1 MRQCFDVIIIGAGI
15 AGCATALALRQ
26 QLPHLSIL
34 LLERRKNTPQSFR
47 IGETLPP
54 QAMALLQQLDL
65 LAQFRLRGD
74 VVSLGNRSAW
84 GSSQLSENL
93 FLYSCY
99 GHGWHIDRASFDNWM
114 AQQTEHAG
122 ATIFHDA
129 TVTGAPAYDRQRWHL
144 SIRQNDQVTHSVETP
159 VIVDASGMGAF
170 FSRSQHVNIVSHDKL
185 IGIFRYYQNSD
196 ASARDTGN
204 TDGDSYTLV
213 ESCPYGWWYSAGLPH
228 GRRVIALMTDSDL
241 ARTNSLL
248 DETAWCDALF
258 STHHTR
264 TRFAHAKPLTSLHIK
279 PAHSQQLERFCGQ
292 GWYAAGDA
300 ASTFDPLSSLGMYKA
315 LRHGL
320 LASYAIRDDLLN
332 KTGAREK
339 YQHIFNEEFR
349 HYQHMHRQY
358 YSLEQRFAN
367 APFWQRRQRTAV
379 SSDSSRNI
387 YDAVMDNGFP

>member
-122 ATIFHDA
+122 ATILHDA
-129 TVTGAPAYDRQRWHL
+129 TVTGAPAYDHQRWHL

-185 IGIFRYYQNSD
+185 IAIFRYYQ
-196 ASARDTGN
+196 
-204 TDGDSYTLV
+204 TD
-213 ESCPYGWWYSAGLPH
+213 
-228 GRRVIALMTDSDL
+228 
-241 ARTNSLL
+241 
-248 DETAWCDALF
+248 
-258 STHHTR
+258 
-264 TRFAHAKPLTSLHIK
+264 
-279 PAHSQQLERFCGQ
+279 
-292 GWYAAGDA
+292 
-300 ASTFDPLSSLGMYKA
+300 
-315 LRHGL
+315 
-320 LASYAIRDDLLN
+320 DD
-332 KTGAREK
+332 
-339 YQHIFNEEFR
+339 
-349 HYQHMHRQY
+349 
-358 YSLEQRFAN
+358 
-367 APFWQRRQRTAV
+367 QRR
-379 SSDSSRNI
+379 
-387 YDAVMDNGFP
+387 G

>member
-26 QLPHLSIL
+26 QLSHLSIL

-114 AQQTEHAG
+114 AQQAERAG
-122 ATIFHDA
+122 ATILHDT
-129 TVTGAPAYDRQRWHL
+129 TVTGIPVHERQHWHL
-144 SIRQNDQVTHSVETP
+144 GVTQNDHAARNIEAPIV
-159 VIVDASGMGAF
+159 VDASGMSVF
-170 FSRSQHVNIVSHDKL
+170 FSRSRNINVVAQDKL
-185 IGIFRYYQNSD
+185 IAIFRYYQTDD
-196 ASARDTGN
+196 ASAADNGG
-204 TDGDSYTLV
+204 DGYTLV
-213 ESCPYGWWYSAGLPH
+213 ESCSYGWWYSAGLPH

-241 ARTNSLL
+241 ARTESLL
-248 DETAWCDALF
+248 HETAWCDALF
-258 STHHTR
+258 STHHTC

-279 PAHSQQLERFCGQ
+279 PAHSQKLERFCGQ
-292 GWYAAGDA
+292 GWYAVGDA

-320 LASYAIRDDLLN
+320 LASYAIRDDLLD

-339 YQHIFNEEFR
+339 YQHILNEEFKN
-349 HYQHMHRQY
+349 YQHMHRQY
-358 YSLEQRFAN
+358 YLLEQRFAN

>member
-15 AGCATALALRQ
+15 AGCAAALALRQ

-34 LLERRKNTPQSFR
+34 LLERRKNTPQPFR

-65 LAQFRLRGD
+65 LEQFRLRGD

-114 AQQTEHAG
+114 AQQAERSG
-122 ATIFHDA
+122 ATILHDA
-129 TVTGAPAYDRQRWHL
+129 TVTGTPAYDRQRWHL
-144 SIRQNDQVTHSVETP
+144 GIKQNNQATRGIETP

-170 FSRSQHVNIVSHDKL
+170 FSRNQNVNMVSHDKL
-185 IGIFRYYQNSD
+185 IGIFRYYQTSD
-196 ASARDTGN
+196 TSAGDKGH
-204 TDGDSYTLV
+204 DSYTLV

-228 GRRVIALMTDSDL
+228 GRRIIALMTDSDL
-241 ARTNSLL
+241 ARTGNLL
-248 DETAWCDALF
+248 HETAWCEALF
-258 STHHTR
+258 STHHTC
-264 TRFAHAKPLTSLHIK
+264 TRFEHAKPLTSLHIK
-279 PAHSQQLERFCGQ
+279 PAHSQKLERFCGQ

-300 ASTFDPLSSLGMYKA
+300 ASTFDPLSSLGIYKA

-320 LASYAIRDDLLN
+320 LASYAIRDDLLD
-332 KTGAREK
+332 KTGTREK
-339 YQHIFNEEFR
+339 YQHIFNAEFG
-349 HYQHMHRQY
+349 HYLHMRQQY
-358 YSLEQRFAN
+358 YRLEQRFTN
-367 APFWQRRQRTAV
+367 APFWQRRHSSAV
-379 SSDSSRNI
+379 SSHPSRNI
-387 YDAVMDNGFP
+387 CDSSMVNGFP

>member
-1 MRQCFDVIIIGAGI
+1 MRQYFDVIIIGAGI

-34 LLERRKNTPQSFR
+34 LLERRRNTPQSFR

-114 AQQTEHAG
+114 AQQAERAG
-122 ATIFHDA
+122 ATILHDT
-129 TVTGAPAYDRQRWHL
+129 TVTGIPVHERQHWHL
-144 SIRQNDQVTHSVETP
+144 GVTQNDHAARNIEAPIV
-159 VIVDASGMGAF
+159 VDASGMSVF
-170 FSRSQHVNIVSHDKL
+170 FSRSRNINVVAQDKL
-185 IGIFRYYQNSD
+185 IAIFRYYQTDD
-196 ASARDTGN
+196 ASAADNGG
-204 TDGDSYTLV
+204 DGYTLV
-213 ESCPYGWWYSAGLPH
+213 ESCSYGWWYSAGLPH

-241 ARTNSLL
+241 ARTESLL
-248 DETAWCDALF
+248 HETAWCDALF
-258 STHHTR
+258 STHHTC

-279 PAHSQQLERFCGQ
+279 PAHSQKLERFCGQ
-292 GWYAAGDA
+292 GWYAVGDA

-320 LASYAIRDDLLN
+320 LASYAIRDDLLD

-339 YQHIFNEEFR
+339 YQHILNEEFKN
-349 HYQHMHRQY
+349 YQHMHRQY
-358 YSLEQRFAN
+358 YLLEQRFAN

>member
-26 QLPHLSIL
+26 QLSHLSIL

-122 ATIFHDA
+122 ATILHDA
-129 TVTGAPAYDRQRWHL
+129 TVTSAPAYDHQRWHL
-144 SIRQNDQVTHSVETP
+144 SIKQNDQVTHSVETP

-196 ASARDTGN
+196 ASTRDTGN
-204 TDGDSYTLV
+204 TDGNSYTLV

-241 ARTNSLL
+241 ARTESLL
-248 DETAWCDALF
+248 HETAWCDALF
-258 STHHTR
+258 STHHTC

-279 PAHSQQLERFCGQ
+279 PAHSQKLERFCGQ

-320 LASYAIRDDLLN
+320 LASYAIRDDLLD
-332 KTGAREK
+332 KTGTCEK
-339 YQHIFNEEFR
+339 YQHIFNAEFR

-358 YSLEQRFAN
+358 YLLEQRFAN

>member
-1 MRQCFDVIIIGAGI
+1 MRQYFDVIIIGAGI

-26 QLPHLSIL
+26 QLSHLSIL

-114 AQQTEHAG
+114 AQQAERAG
-122 ATIFHDA
+122 ATILHDT
-129 TVTGAPAYDRQRWHL
+129 TVTGIPVYERQHWHL
-144 SIRQNDQVTHSVETP
+144 GVTQNDHAARNIEAPIV
-159 VIVDASGMGAF
+159 VDASGMSVF
-170 FSRSQHVNIVSHDKL
+170 FSRSRNINVVAQDKL
-185 IGIFRYYQNSD
+185 IAIFRYYQTDD
-196 ASARDTGN
+196 ASAADNGG
-204 TDGDSYTLV
+204 DGYTLV
-213 ESCPYGWWYSAGLPH
+213 ESCSYGWWYSAGLPH

-241 ARTNSLL
+241 ARTENLL
-248 DETAWCDALF
+248 QEAIWRDALL
-258 STHHTR
+258 STQHTC
-264 TRFAHAKPLTSLHIK
+264 TRFAHAEPLTSLHIK
-279 PAHSQQLERFCGQ
+279 PAHSQQLERSCGQ
-292 GWYAAGDA
+292 GWYAVGDA

-320 LASYAIRDDLLN
+320 LASYAIRDDLLD
-332 KTGAREK
+332 KTGTCEK
-339 YQHIFNEEFR
+339 YQHIFNAEFR

-367 APFWQRRQRTAV
+367 APFWQRRQRTTV

-387 YDAVMDNGFP
+387 YDTVMDNGFP

>member
-1 MRQCFDVIIIGAGI
+1 MRQYFDVIIIGAGI

-34 LLERRKNTPQSFR
+34 LLERRRNTPQSFR

-114 AQQTEHAG
+114 AQQAERAG
-122 ATIFHDA
+122 ATILHDT
-129 TVTGAPAYDRQRWHL
+129 TVTGIPVYERQHWHL
-144 SIRQNDQVTHSVETP
+144 GVTQNDHAARNIEAPIV
-159 VIVDASGMGAF
+159 VDASGMSVF
-170 FSRSQHVNIVSHDKL
+170 FSRSRNINVVAQDKL
-185 IGIFRYYQNSD
+185 IAIFRYYQTDD
-196 ASARDTGN
+196 ASAADNGG
-204 TDGDSYTLV
+204 DGYTLV
-213 ESCPYGWWYSAGLPH
+213 ESCSYGWWYSAGLPH

-241 ARTNSLL
+241 ARTESLL
-248 DETAWCDALF
+248 HETAWCDALF
-258 STHHTR
+258 STHHTC

-279 PAHSQQLERFCGQ
+279 PAHSQKLERFCGQ
-292 GWYAAGDA
+292 GWYAVGDA

-320 LASYAIRDDLLN
+320 LASYAIRDDLLD

-339 YQHIFNEEFR
+339 YQHILNEEFKN
-349 HYQHMHRQY
+349 YQHMHRQY
-358 YSLEQRFAN
+358 YLLEQRFAN

-379 SSDSSRNI
+379 SSDSSR
-387 YDAVMDNGFP
+387 

>member
-26 QLPHLSIL
+26 QLSHLSIL

-122 ATIFHDA
+122 ATILHDA
-129 TVTGAPAYDRQRWHL
+129 TVTGAPTYDHQRWHL
-144 SIRQNDQVTHSVETP
+144 SIKQNDQVTHSVETP

-196 ASARDTGN
+196 ASTRDTGN

-241 ARTNSLL
+241 ARTESLL
-248 DETAWCDALF
+248 HEIAWCDALF
-258 STHHTR
+258 STHHTC

-279 PAHSQQLERFCGQ
+279 PAHSQKLERFCGQ
-292 GWYAAGDA
+292 GWYAVGDA

-320 LASYAIRDDLLN
+320 LASYAIRDDLLD
-332 KTGAREK
+332 KTGAHEK
-339 YQHIFNEEFR
+339 YQHILNEEFR

-358 YSLEQRFAN
+358 YLLEQRFAN